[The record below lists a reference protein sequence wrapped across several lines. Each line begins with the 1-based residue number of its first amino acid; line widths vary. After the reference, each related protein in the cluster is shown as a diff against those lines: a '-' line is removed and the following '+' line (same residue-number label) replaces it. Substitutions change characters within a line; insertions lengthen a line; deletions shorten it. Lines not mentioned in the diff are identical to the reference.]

1 MASKAIGAKSLWCQ
15 EILAPKALAAN
26 SLWRHRVS
34 VLHTWAGLECPAG
47 QERERE
53 RERAFGQQTRDKRR
67 NSRKAKQ
74 AAHQTAKYDGSVCV
88 WRRDAEGG
96 CFARVPRETRGAL
109 IVGTMPESC
118 DVGSDVAS
126 VLRV

>member
-1 MASKAIGAKSLWCQ
+1 M
-15 EILAPKALAAN
+15 P
-26 SLWRHRVS
+26 RR
-34 VLHTWAGLECPAG
+34 T
-47 QERERE
+47 RERE
-53 RERAFGQQTRDKRR
+53 RERSDSKHGTSDETLARR
-67 NSRKAKQ
+67 NK

-96 CFARVPRETRGAL
+96 CFARVPRETRGAF

-118 DVGSDVAS
+118 DVDSDVAS

>member
-1 MASKAIGAKSLWCQ
+1 M
-15 EILAPKALAAN
+15 P
-26 SLWRHRVS
+26 RR
-34 VLHTWAGLECPAG
+34 T
-47 QERERE
+47 RERE
-53 RERAFGQQTRDKRR
+53 RERAFGQQTRNKRR
-67 NSRKAKQ
+67 DSRKAKQ
-74 AAHQTAKYDGSVCV
+74 QRHTQTAKYDGPVCV